1 MKEKGIISTNQFV
14 WILFSIIA
22 CFATLQVPGLLIYQA
37 GRDAWLSIIGAYILD
52 ALLAIVY
59 AYLGNRFLGQSNV
72 QYSITILGKLFG
84 RIVGIMFP
92 LFYLLI
98 GSTLMRSLSGLI
110 SNFFLPKT
118 PIVVILSIA
127 YLLMAYGLKK
137 GIEAIARTCEVLGPL
152 YLLSLVIMFV
162 FLTPEV
168 KLHRLKPILANGAG
182 PFIAGIPFI
191 LSFISICIAMG
202 MYIPI
207 CNKPKNGFLAKFVAL
222 TLGSIM
228 IGLIIEFS
236 IGIFGAERAGNMVNA
251 GVHLARLIKIGTF
264 FERLEIIFFITAVA
278 AGIMTTINMIWAF
291 CVGISQVIGLNSYK
305 PIVYSSV
312 LLAFVLSMTSFEN
325 TIQLLNFA
333 FYTNMIISLFVG
345 TFLELLLFIAALISG
360 KRGDNQQNSNNNNN
374 NDNNYI

>member
-22 CFATLQVPGLLIYQA
+22 CFATLQVPALLIYQA

-59 AYLGNRFLGQSNV
+59 NYLGNRFLGQSNV
-72 QYSITILGKLFG
+72 QYSITILGKYFG

-98 GSTLMRSLSGLI
+98 GSVLMRSLGGLI

-118 PIVVILSIA
+118 PIVVIISIA
-127 YLLMAYGLKK
+127 YLVMAYGLKK

-162 FLTPEV
+162 LLTPEV
-168 KLHRLKPILANGAG
+168 KLHRLKPVLANGAG

-207 CNKPKNGFLAKFVAL
+207 CNKPKNGFLAKFIAL
-222 TLGSIM
+222 TLGCIM
-228 IGLIIEFS
+228 IGLIVEFS

-251 GVHLARLIKIGTF
+251 GIQLAKLVRIGSF

-278 AGIMTTINMIWAF
+278 AGIMTTINLIWAF
-291 CVGISQVIGLNSYK
+291 CVGISQVVGLNSYK
-305 PIVYSSV
+305 PVVYSSV

-325 TIQLLNFA
+325 TIELLNYA
-333 FYTNMIISLFVG
+333 FYTNMIISIFVG
-345 TFLELLLFIAALISG
+345 TVLELLLFITALISG
-360 KRGDNQQNSNNNNN
+360 KRGDNQQNSNSDN

>member
-14 WILFSIIA
+14 WILFGIIA

-37 GRDAWLSIIGAYILD
+37 GRDAWLSLAGAYILD

-59 AYLGNRFLGQSNV
+59 AYLGNRFLGQSTV
-72 QYSITILGKLFG
+72 QYSITILGKYFG
-84 RIVGIMFP
+84 RFVGIMFP
-92 LFYLLI
+92 LFYLLM
-98 GSTLMRSLSGLI
+98 GSILMRSLGGLI

-118 PIVVILSIA
+118 PLVVIISIA
-127 YLLMAYGLKK
+127 YLVMAYGLKK

-152 YLLSLVIMFV
+152 YLISLVIMFV
-162 FLTPEV
+162 LLTPEV
-168 KLHRLKPILANGAG
+168 KIHRLKPVLANGAG
-182 PFIAGIPFI
+182 PFIGGIPFI

-207 CNKPKNGFLAKFVAL
+207 CNKPKNGFLAKFIAL
-222 TLGSIM
+222 TLGSIV
-228 IGLIIEFS
+228 ISLIIEFS
-236 IGIFGAERAGNMVNA
+236 IGIFGAERAGNMVNT
-251 GVHLARLIKIGTF
+251 GVHLARLVRIGSF

-278 AGIMTTINMIWAF
+278 AGIMTTVNLIWAF
-291 CVGISQVIGLNSYK
+291 CVGISQVVGLNSYK
-305 PIVYSSV
+305 PIVFSSV

-325 TIQLLNFA
+325 TIELLNFA

-345 TFLELLLFIAALISG
+345 TVLELLLFIAALISG

-374 NDNNYI
+374 DNNYI